1 MKKYVITGSLGHINK
16 PLVAGLVQAKKDV
29 TVITRDAGKVKE
41 IEALGAKALVGSV
54 ADPAFVTT
62 AFRGAEV
69 VYAMIPPIWQADNW
83 RRAQDQVGNAYVEAI
98 QANRVPFVVTL
109 SSIGAHLSEACG
121 PVNALHAFEESLNR
135 IEGLRVKHLRPASF
149 YYNLLNQ
156 IGMIKTAGIMGS
168 NYGGQKIPLVHTND
182 IADVAL
188 EELIQL
194 NFTGHSVRYIVS
206 DLRTG
211 DEIAQVLGEA
221 VGRKFPW
228 VVFSDEDQLKGLLQ
242 AGVPSSHAGPYMEM
256 GTALRTGKMQ
266 EDLLKHLP
274 VFAPTTLEQFAKEFA
289 AAFAA
294 SN

>member
-16 PLVAGLVQAKKDV
+16 PLVAGLIQAKKDV

-54 ADPAFVTT
+54 ADPAFVNT

-69 VYAMIPPIWQADNW
+69 VYAMIPPIWQADDW
-83 RRAQDQVGNAYVEAI
+83 RRAQDEVGDAYAEAI
-98 QANRVPFVVTL
+98 KTNRVPFVVTL
-109 SSIGAHLSEACG
+109 SSIGAHLSEGCG
-121 PVNALHAFEESLNR
+121 PVNALHAFEASLNR
-135 IEGLRVKHLRPASF
+135 IDGLRLKHLRPASF

-156 IGMIKTAGIMGS
+156 IGMIKAAGIVGS
-168 NYGGQKIPLVHTND
+168 NYGGQKIPMVHTND
-182 IADVAL
+182 IAEVAL

-221 VGRKFPW
+221 VGKKFPW

-242 AGVPSSHAGPYMEM
+242 AGVPSSHASPYVEM
-256 GTALRTGKMQ
+256 GAALRTGKMQ

-274 VFAPTTLEQFAKEFA
+274 AFGPTKLEQFAKEFA

>member
-16 PLVAGLVQAKKDV
+16 PLVAGLIQAKKDV

-54 ADPAFVTT
+54 SDQAFVNR

-69 VYAMIPPIWQADNW
+69 VYAMIPPLWQTDNW
-83 RRAQDQVGNAYVEAI
+83 RQAQDEVGHAYADSI
-98 QANRVPFVVTL
+98 KTNRVPFVVNL
-109 SSIGAHLSEACG
+109 SSVGAHLSEGCG
-121 PVNALHAFEESLNR
+121 PVNALHAFEASLNR
-135 IEGLRVKHLRPASF
+135 IDGLHVKHLRPVSF

-156 IGMIKTAGIMGS
+156 IGMIKAAGIMGN
-168 NYGGQKIPLVHTND
+168 NYGGQKIAMVHTND
-182 IADVAL
+182 IAEVAL
-188 EELIQL
+188 EELTQL
-194 NFTGHSVRYIVS
+194 QFTAHSVRYIVS

-221 VGRKFPW
+221 TGKKFPW
-228 VVFSDEDQLKGLLQ
+228 VVFSDEDHLKGLLQ
-242 AGVPSSHAGPYMEM
+242 AGIPASHAIPFVEM
-256 GTALRTGKMQ
+256 GTALRTGRMQ

-274 VFAPTTLEQFAKEFA
+274 ALAPTKLEQFAKEFA

>member
-16 PLVAGLVQAKKDV
+16 PLVAGLIQAKKDV

-54 ADPAFVTT
+54 ADQAFVNT

-69 VYAMIPPIWQADNW
+69 VYAMIPPIWQADDW
-83 RRAQDQVGNAYVEAI
+83 RRAQDEVAHAYVEAI
-98 QANRVPFVVTL
+98 KANRVPFVVTL
-109 SSIGAHLSEACG
+109 SSIGAHLSEGCG
-121 PVNALHAFEESLNR
+121 PVNALHAFEASLNR
-135 IEGLRVKHLRPASF
+135 IDGLRVKHLRPGSF
-149 YYNLLNQ
+149 YYNLFNQ
-156 IGMIKTAGIMGS
+156 IGMIKAAGIMGS

-182 IADVAL
+182 IAEVAL

-221 VGRKFPW
+221 VGKKFPW

-242 AGVPSSHAGPYMEM
+242 AGVPSSHASPYVEM

-274 VFAPTTLEQFAKEFA
+274 AFGPTKLEQFAKEFS